1 MPAYNYAVANDPL
14 VRNMAT
20 MPEQA
25 GGNAYFQFTGGRP
38 HQEVLNFLKR
48 NANGGAQYEIH

>member
-25 GGNAYFQFTGGRP
+25 GGNAYFQFTGGKP
-38 HQEVLNFLKR
+38 HREVLNFLKR
-48 NANGGAQYEIH
+48 NANGGSSI